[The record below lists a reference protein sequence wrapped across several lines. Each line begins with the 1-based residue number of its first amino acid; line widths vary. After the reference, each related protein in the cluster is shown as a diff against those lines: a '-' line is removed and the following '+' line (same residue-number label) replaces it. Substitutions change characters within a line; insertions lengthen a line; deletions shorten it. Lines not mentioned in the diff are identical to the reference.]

1 MSGAIV
7 FAGVTIMWGLIC
19 VSNSLDKIAKALS
32 TPDAL
37 KGDAK

>member
-1 MSGAIV
+1 MAGAILV
-7 FAGVTIMWGLIC
+7 AALWVLVGL
-19 VSNSLDKIAKALS
+19 VHLANSIDRVAKALS